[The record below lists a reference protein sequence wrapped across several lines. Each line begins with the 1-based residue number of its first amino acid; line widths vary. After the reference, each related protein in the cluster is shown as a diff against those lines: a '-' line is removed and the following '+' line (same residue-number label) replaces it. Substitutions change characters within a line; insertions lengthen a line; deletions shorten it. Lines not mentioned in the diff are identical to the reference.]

1 MEKKNYNVR
10 DALPDTPDTF
20 YDAVERSLSACKE
33 ERKTR
38 TWGLVRLPRKLSRF
52 RSFPRFSKARRM
64 AALMASSLSALFP
77 RIR

>member
-38 TWGLVRLPRKLSRF
+38 TWGFMRLPRKL
-52 RSFPRFSKARRM
+52 
-64 AALMASSLSALFP
+64 
-77 RIR
+77 